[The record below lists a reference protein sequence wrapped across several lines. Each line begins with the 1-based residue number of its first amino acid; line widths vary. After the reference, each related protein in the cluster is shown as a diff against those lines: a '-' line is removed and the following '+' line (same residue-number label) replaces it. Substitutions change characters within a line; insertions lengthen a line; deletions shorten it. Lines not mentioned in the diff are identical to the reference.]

1 MNRYDFT
8 RKASYLEFGYV
19 YADSQEEALEK
30 ILNDDYDDIYDA
42 SFDDYDEESIEIT
55 GVEEGEE
62 E

>member
-42 SFDDYDEESIEIT
+42 SFDDYDKESIEMT

>member
-19 YADSQEEALEK
+19 YADSQKEALEK
-30 ILNDDYDDIYDA
+30 ILNDDYDDIYDT
-42 SFDDYDEESIEIT
+42 SFDDYDKESIEIT